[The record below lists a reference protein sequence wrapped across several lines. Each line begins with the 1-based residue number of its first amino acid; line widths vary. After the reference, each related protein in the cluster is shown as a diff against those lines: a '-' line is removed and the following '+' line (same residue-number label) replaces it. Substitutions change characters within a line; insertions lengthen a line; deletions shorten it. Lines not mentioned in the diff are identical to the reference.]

1 MKGERKMNKQLV
13 IPDFVHE
20 LLAESSKGVDQIV
33 QKLSTLLSCP
43 VLVTDP
49 LYQPISCSMVHK
61 DSAEIIVIPSRD
73 EERHSLF
80 TCQISTPDSLT
91 NGLATPIVLNH
102 KQMGFLILVSD
113 GHPLD
118 AAGYEQILQF
128 SASLCALQIQKKI
141 EIKQEKGKFKDAF
154 LFDLLY
160 GNIKKKDDI
169 IDYGLIWGWDFT
181 VPHMIMVF
189 SFMEYDH
196 FFTDQIPV
204 NSLLQLVEK
213 ELIHHQL
220 NPITMVKQA
229 QIITLIPQHTADV
242 DQFKLQLESF
252 AKYILSQ
259 AEKIA
264 LKPDIACGMGKIYSN
279 PAELFRSY
287 QEAKVA
293 FELGIL
299 LKMPT
304 PFFADLGL
312 ERILYK
318 HDLQDLK
325 EYFDHTLGAL
335 IDYDADHEGN
345 LLETLDALNANQFDM
360 GKTANALFLH
370 RNTLR
375 YRIKRIEEILNV
387 KFDDVNERLNITAA
401 FKIKL
406 LRKL

>member
-1 MKGERKMNKQLV
+1 MNKQLA
-13 IPDFVHE
+13 IPNFVQE
-20 LLAESSKGVDQIV
+20 LLTESSKGVDQIV
-33 QKLSTLLSCP
+33 RKLSAFLSCP

-49 LYQPISCSMVHK
+49 FYQPISCSMVHT
-61 DSAEIIVIPSRD
+61 DMAEIVVIPSRD
-73 EERHSLF
+73 EESHSLF
-80 TCQISTPDSLT
+80 ACQISTLDSLK
-91 NGLATPIVLNH
+91 NGLASSIDLNH
-102 KQMGFLILVSD
+102 KQMGFLIVVSD
-113 GHPLD
+113 RDLLG
-118 AAGYEQILQF
+118 ASVYEQILQF
-128 SASLCALQIQKKI
+128 SASLCALQIQKKV

-181 VPHMIMVF
+181 VPYMIMVF
-189 SFMEYDH
+189 SFIEYDH
-196 FFTDQIPV
+196 FFTDQNPV
-204 NSLLQLVEK
+204 NILLQLVEK

-220 NPITMVKQA
+220 NPITMAKQA

-242 DQFKLQLESF
+242 GQFKLQLESF
-252 AKYILSQ
+252 ANYILSQ
-259 AEKIA
+259 AKKIE

-304 PFFADLGL
+304 PFFTDLGL

-318 HDLQDLK
+318 HDLQDLR

-375 YRIKRIEEILNV
+375 YRVKRMEEILNV
-387 KFDDVNERLNITAA
+387 KFDDINERLNITAA